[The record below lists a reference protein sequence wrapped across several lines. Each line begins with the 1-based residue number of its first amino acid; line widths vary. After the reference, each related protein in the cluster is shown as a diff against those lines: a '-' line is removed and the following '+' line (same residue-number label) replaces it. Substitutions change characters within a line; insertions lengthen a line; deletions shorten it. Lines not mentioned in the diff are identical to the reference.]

1 MIFKKVK
8 RLIYRTK
15 CELMYRKATAAAD
28 KMASKDGDIYY
39 VLPTESGKLMV
50 INRNQYMAFRK
61 VGLTPKDGKPK
72 DLFHDCLYHTNCHSE
87 KAKHGRKRK
96 FLRWKGWVD

>member
-8 RLIYRTK
+8 NMIYRTK

-28 KMASKDGDIYY
+28 KASFKDGDIYY

-50 INRNQYMAFRK
+50 INRSQYQTFRK
-61 VGLTPKDGKPK
+61 AGLTPKDAKTK

-87 KAKHGRKRK
+87 KAKVGRKRK
-96 FLRWKGWVD
+96 FMRWKGLV

>member
-8 RLIYRTK
+8 KAANRIK
-15 CELMYRKATAAAD
+15 CELMYRKATTAAD

-50 INRNQYMAFRK
+50 INRSQYMAFRK
-61 VGLTPKDGKPK
+61 VGLAPKDGKPR
-72 DLFHDCLYHTNCHSE
+72 DLFHDCLYHTNCHST
-87 KAKHGRKRK
+87 KAKQRRKRK
-96 FLRWKGWVD
+96 FLRWKGLA